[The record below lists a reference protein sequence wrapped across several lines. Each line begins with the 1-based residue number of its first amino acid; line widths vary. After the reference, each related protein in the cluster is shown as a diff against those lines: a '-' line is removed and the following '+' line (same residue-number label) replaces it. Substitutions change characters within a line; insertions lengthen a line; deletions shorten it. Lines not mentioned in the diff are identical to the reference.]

1 MSVKNKYEEH
11 SLPSVSIVM
20 GYLAIKDYSTIDKKV
35 EVLSTL
41 GYGRQE
47 IAQICGTTPN
57 TVSVSMSRLKNK
69 SVKKKIKIKE

>member
-1 MSVKNKYEEH
+1 MAIKFKNDEH
-11 SLPSVSIVM
+11 GLPSVSIVM

-35 EVLSTL
+35 EVRSTL

-69 SVKKKIKIKE
+69 SVKKKTKIKE